1 MIYKLKTMPIDPVCW
16 MHVERTSEY
25 TAEYNGQKYYF
36 CSFKCKEKFEKVPQK
51 YLGVKSQMK
60 MPE

>member
-1 MIYKLKTMPIDPVCW
+1 MPIDPVCW
-16 MHVERTSEY
+16 MHVDRFSEY
-25 TAEYNGQKYYF
+25 TAEYMGQKYYF
-36 CSFKCKEKFEKVPQK
+36 GSLKCKKEFENNPNN